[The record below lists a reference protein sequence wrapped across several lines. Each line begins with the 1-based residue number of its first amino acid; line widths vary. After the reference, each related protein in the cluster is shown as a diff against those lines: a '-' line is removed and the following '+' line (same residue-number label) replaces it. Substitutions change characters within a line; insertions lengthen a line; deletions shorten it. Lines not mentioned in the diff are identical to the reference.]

1 MVAEQGSNIEF
12 RTVYE
17 TKTKTLRVGEEP
29 PIGGKRIPA
38 KSPVGGVGGAGDVP
52 VYPDGQNPET
62 GEAGEGERKAYR
74 T

>member
-1 MVAEQGSNIEF
+1 MVAEQGNNIEF

-29 PIGGKRIPA
+29 PRGAKLIQA
-38 KSPVGGVGGAGDVP
+38 KSPVGGAGGAGDVP

-62 GEAGEGERKAYR
+62 GEEGGEKQAYR